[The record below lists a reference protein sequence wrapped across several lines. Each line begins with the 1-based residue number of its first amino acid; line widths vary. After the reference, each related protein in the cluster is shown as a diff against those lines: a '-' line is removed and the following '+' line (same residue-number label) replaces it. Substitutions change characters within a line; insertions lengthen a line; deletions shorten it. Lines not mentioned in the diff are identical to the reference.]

1 MPINIL
7 LVKEMQNKENKRNI
21 ENITDT
27 LNSYQT
33 YEEQFQIN
41 ELKQKYD
48 QDINVFQQNIL
59 YEYNDNFFV
68 PNNNLQRYLQLKD
81 TIEFLKDNIED
92 YNLDFIHF
100 QYKQDEYL
108 NPLQRLQ
115 YDQLS
120 TDIIV
125 NSTNILQ
132 DLNQNIDFS
141 TFDLTN
147 ININKQ
153 QYLNL
158 YKDLEKYMLDNK
170 IYQRLLTD
178 VNADIKYYE
187 EYINSFE
194 MYFVEY
200 NSMEQYY
207 INQGNL
213 EKQYIEDKYGYYN
226 FLQNETVNIYFN
238 INKVYIHTNYQL
250 LTLEDKLDNFQNNH
264 ETFVQNDFNL
274 LNINYCYDISD
285 NNYSLYVN
293 LKDNLNFLYDNQL
306 SNVIGITNDL
316 KQLDLQQL
324 EKNKISYMYKNG
336 SNINYKISYNHFIPN
351 IKHRYFVYTLNHM
364 FKNQRQIV
372 NDESLLGQ
380 VNYNKSDIQNKF
392 QTFLDDMVQKSL
404 ILDYD
409 IKITRIEDNLK
420 FEVIMYSNRLD
431 NKMYKAEN

>member
-274 LNINYCYDISD
+274 LNINYCYNISD

-336 SNINYKISYNHFIPN
+336 SNVNYKISYNHFIPN

-392 QTFLDDMVQKSL
+392 QMFLDDMVKKSL

>member
-7 LVKEMQNKENKRNI
+7 LVKEMQNKENQRNI

-147 ININKQ
+147 INSKKQ

-178 VNADIKYYE
+178 INVDIKHYE

-420 FEVIMYSNRLD
+420 FEIIMYSNRLD

>member
-336 SNINYKISYNHFIPN
+336 SNVNYKISYNHFIPN
-351 IKHRYFVYTLNHM
+351 IKHRYFVYTLGHM

>member
-7 LVKEMQNKENKRNI
+7 LVKEMQNKENQRNI

-147 ININKQ
+147 INSKKQ

-420 FEVIMYSNRLD
+420 FEIIMYSNRLD